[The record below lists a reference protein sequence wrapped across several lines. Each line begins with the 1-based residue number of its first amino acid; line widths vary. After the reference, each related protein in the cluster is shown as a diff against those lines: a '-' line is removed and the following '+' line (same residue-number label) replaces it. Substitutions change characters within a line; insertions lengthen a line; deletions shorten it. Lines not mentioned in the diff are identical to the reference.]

1 MASDLPPYLTHN
13 ASRGTPWKGHATFPR
28 NVIAHHTRGTWGTYG
43 PLKLE
48 DLRIFKFTLD
58 GYGQMVYVL
67 MHEEDIQKHMD
78 DPTRV

>member
-13 ASRGTPWKGHATFPR
+13 ASRGVPWKGHATFPR
-28 NVIAHHTRGTWGTYG
+28 NVIAHHARGTWGTYG

-48 DLRIFKFTLD
+48 DLRIFKWNLEHLC
-58 GYGQMVYVL
+58 YQQMSDDQIGRY
-67 MHEEDIQKHMD
+67 MN